1 MADIKSGTA
10 LDIAADIER
19 EKIRKQFKDGVRGM
33 RFETGMTFA
42 ELSAACGTHA
52 HNLMK
57 FEQGAQIPMV
67 TYTLPYIL
75 AAAGFTMKVT
85 FERVR
90 KVQVR
95 TPEKLQEMID
105 ARTVKAKP
113 KHPKHKETQPKA
125 KPADKKKEAEAQKKR
140 RDAKVAKEVKPELS
154 AKRKALL

>member
-1 MADIKSGTA
+1 MAEIKTGSA
-10 LDIAADIER
+10 LDIAADLER
-19 EKIRKQFKDGVRGM
+19 EKIRKQFRDGLKEVRM
-33 RFETGMTFA
+33 ETGMNFA
-42 ELSAACGTHA
+42 ELSAASGTHA

-57 FEQGAQIPMV
+57 FEQGAQIPML

-85 FERVR
+85 FERTR

-95 TPEKLQEMID
+95 SREKLQEMID

-113 KHPKHKETQPKA
+113 KAPKHKETAPKA

-140 RDAKVAKEVKPELS
+140 REATKTKPQLS